1 MKRLNRK
8 GFTLVELLAVIV
20 ILAIVVGITLVT
32 VLPTLKKSRQ
42 QAFELSANTVA
53 EYLEKQY
60 QAQLIGEGIDVAV
73 TIPLDTPGDIGTD
86 DFKKAGVKP
95 TNYASG
101 TWYINKTTGRACV
114 VLNAATSGW
123 ASGEEGRKAGEFH
136 DVDPATA
143 RSTGCST
150 ETPSGNNSTTGTSQD
165 SNSESGTN

>member
-1 MKRLNRK
+1 MKKLNRK

-42 QAFELSANTVA
+42 QAFELSANTIA

-73 TIPLDTPGDIGTD
+73 TIPIKDAKGNISTNNTMSPD

-101 TWYINKTTGRACV
+101 TWYIDATTGRACV
-114 VLNAATSGW
+114 VLNAATSKW
-123 ASGEEGRKAGEFH
+123 ASEGTGRTAGEYH
-136 DVDPATA
+136 YVDPAQA
-143 RSTGCST
+143 KSTGC
-150 ETPSGNNSTTGTSQD
+150 
-165 SNSESGTN
+165 

>member
-42 QAFELSANTVA
+42 QAFELTANTVA

-73 TIPLDTPGDIGTD
+73 TIPLNDAKTIGAD

-95 TNYASG
+95 ANYAGG
-101 TWYINKTTGRACV
+101 TWYINTTTGRACV
-114 VLNAATSGW
+114 VLNAATSKW
-123 ASGEEGRKAGEFH
+123 ASEKTGRKAGEFH

-143 RSTGCST
+143 SSTGCST
-150 ETPSGNNSTTGTSQD
+150 DTS
-165 SNSESGTN
+165 SENNSESGTN

>member
-32 VLPTLKKSRQ
+32 VLPSLKKARQ
-42 QAFELSANTVA
+42 EAFELTANTVA

-60 QAQLIGEGIDVAV
+60 QAQLIGEGIDVAL
-73 TIPLDTPGDIGTD
+73 TIPLDTAGTIGTD

-95 TNYASG
+95 ANYASG

-114 VLNAATSGW
+114 VLNAATSKW
-123 ASGEEGRKAGEFH
+123 ASEQSGRTAGEFH

-143 RSTGCST
+143 SSTGC
-150 ETPSGNNSTTGTSQD
+150 
-165 SNSESGTN
+165 

>member
-1 MKRLNRK
+1 MKKLNRK

-42 QAFELSANTVA
+42 QAFELSANTIA

-73 TIPLDTPGDIGTD
+73 TIPIKDAKGNISTNNTMSPD

-101 TWYINKTTGRACV
+101 TWYIDATTGRACV
-114 VLNAATSGW
+114 VLNAATSKW
-123 ASGEEGRKAGEFH
+123 ASEGTGRTAGEYH
-136 DVDPATA
+136 DVDPAQA
-143 RSTGCST
+143 KSTGC
-150 ETPSGNNSTTGTSQD
+150 
-165 SNSESGTN
+165 

>member
-1 MKRLNRK
+1 MKKLNRK

-42 QAFELSANTVA
+42 QAFELSANTIA

-73 TIPLDTPGDIGTD
+73 TIPLGTAKSISPD

-101 TWYINKTTGRACV
+101 TWYINTTTGRACV
-114 VLNAATSGW
+114 VLTAATSEW
-123 ASGEEGRKAGEFH
+123 ASEETGRTAGEYH
-136 DVDPATA
+136 DVDPVQAK
-143 RSTGCST
+143 STGC
-150 ETPSGNNSTTGTSQD
+150 
-165 SNSESGTN
+165 